1 MRIVGSG
8 VAVGHSVT
16 FVIVPTSQH
25 WYLTVD
31 HVTHLT
37 LAHVWWS
44 VRMVITGQETPPSI
58 VVASMVQK

>member
-1 MRIVGSG
+1 MRLVGSG
-8 VAVGHSVT
+8 MAVGHSVT
-16 FVIVPTSQH
+16 FFIVPTSQH

-44 VRMVITGQETPPSI
+44 VRMVITG
-58 VVASMVQK
+58 

>member
-1 MRIVGSG
+1 MRLVGSG

-16 FVIVPTSQH
+16 FIIVLILQH

-31 HVTHLT
+31 HVIHFTIQL
-37 LAHVWWS
+37 VWWS

-58 VVASMVQK
+58 VVTSMVQK